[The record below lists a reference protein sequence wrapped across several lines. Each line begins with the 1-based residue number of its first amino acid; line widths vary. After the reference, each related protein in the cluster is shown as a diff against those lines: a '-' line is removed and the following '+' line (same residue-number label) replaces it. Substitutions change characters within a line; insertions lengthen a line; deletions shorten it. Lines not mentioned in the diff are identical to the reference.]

1 MVIELVI
8 IVYAFDDMTLLLSED
23 SRTLVGWVVIGVSTL
38 IIVLQMIIDV
48 KQHLIFM
55 AQHYKS
61 LKRLIERLSNYI
73 KKLRNGSPKSEI

>member
-8 IVYAFDDMTLLLSED
+8 IIYAFDDMTLLLSED

-38 IIVLQMIIDV
+38 IILLQMIIDV

-61 LKRLIERLSNYI
+61 LKKIIERLSNYI
-73 KKLRNGSPKSEI
+73 RKLRNGNQKSEI